1 MAATLALAAVLIWG
15 DPVSAGIAYFG
26 VACSAVFVHG
36 GDYRVRAVLVTAQ
49 AGGAITGMM
58 IGALV
63 PSSSVAVVAAA
74 MVVGAVAGA
83 VGRIGPGAT
92 AFAMM
97 AVIGVA
103 YTQFG
108 RLGMPWW
115 QPALL
120 YLAGSAALLA
130 VSLLG
135 ALTHPERYRR
145 RALAD
150 VFLASADVV
159 RAAHSDPGGDPPV
172 RAGSVVDGSAGD
184 GSAGDRST
192 GDSLAGIDAARHRLA
207 LASAVAR
214 QAVGS
219 YRTARPQRLDGAWVA
234 AQEAAARA
242 AAVAADPRALDHL
255 DAGEVVR
262 DWEASAVELRKGDA
276 RAAPPADATVETSPG
291 SQLPGPELMSVRR
304 RIRIGVAVATSRESR
319 LAGARLALCVGA
331 ATLLALSLHTPQHA
345 YWIPLTIATVVRPE
359 YAPVLV
365 RVLHRLVGTVLGV
378 ALVAAVITLAPGP
391 AALATCAAAALGL
404 AVLAGPRLYGLA
416 VVGITGSALFS
427 IAVGDP
433 DGLEPWIRLGD
444 TVLGCLI
451 ALLLGVLAWPA
462 RGLPDQQRALAA
474 AADAVARQIVVELDP
489 GADGAARS
497 AARLTSYQLAHGWRA
512 EVERDQAELDPGGAA
527 RDWLPVTLELERLV
541 DAVCAASA
549 RVRSGGPVPS
559 PADRAEILTR
569 LRQEPP
575 TAQAARQIIA
585 DTATAV
591 ARLGRDG
598 PGTW

>member
-1 MAATLALAAVLIWG
+1 M
-15 DPVSAGIAYFG
+15 
-26 VACSAVFVHG
+26 
-36 GDYRVRAVLVTAQ
+36 
-49 AGGAITGMM
+49 
-58 IGALV
+58 
-63 PSSSVAVVAAA
+63 
-74 MVVGAVAGA
+74 
-83 VGRIGPGAT
+83 
-92 AFAMM
+92 
-97 AVIGVA
+97 
-103 YTQFG
+103 
-108 RLGMPWW
+108 
-115 QPALL
+115 
-120 YLAGSAALLA
+120 
-130 VSLLG
+130 
-135 ALTHPERYRR
+135 
-145 RALAD
+145 
-150 VFLASADVV
+150 
-159 RAAHSDPGGDPPV
+159 
-172 RAGSVVDGSAGD
+172 
-184 GSAGDRST
+184 
-192 GDSLAGIDAARHRLA
+192 
-207 LASAVAR
+207 
-214 QAVGS
+214 
-219 YRTARPQRLDGAWVA
+219 
-234 AQEAAARA
+234 
-242 AAVAADPRALDHL
+242 
-255 DAGEVVR
+255 
-262 DWEASAVELRKGDA
+262 
-276 RAAPPADATVETSPG
+276 
-291 SQLPGPELMSVRR
+291 
-304 RIRIGVAVATSRESR
+304 
-319 LAGARLALCVGA
+319 
-331 ATLLALSLHTPQHA
+331 
-345 YWIPLTIATVVRPE
+345 
-359 YAPVLV
+359 

-404 AVLAGPRLYGLA
+404 AVLAGPRRYGLA